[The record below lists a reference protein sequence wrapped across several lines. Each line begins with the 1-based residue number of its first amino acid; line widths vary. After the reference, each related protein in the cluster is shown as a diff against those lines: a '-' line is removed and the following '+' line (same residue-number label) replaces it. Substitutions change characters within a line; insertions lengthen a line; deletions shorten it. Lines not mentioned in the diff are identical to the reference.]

1 MLKVSI
7 TLPGETVITLES
19 SDMQVAR
26 EVVAMALKELPADL
40 IRLQMSPQAS
50 EAKVN
55 GNGTIDETE
64 ASGVSVEPDL
74 NGDGSV
80 EAKPPVSVDADD
92 RERFSKYCSGLAPVG
107 DMRRVVVAMEGAA
120 LHLGIDN
127 VSEKEL
133 GDLFDMAG
141 WRRASDFRQ
150 TLRNAARSKFGWTE
164 RVPGSKGY
172 YAVSEAG
179 RKAVAASGQGQRL

>member
-7 TLPGETVITLES
+7 TLPGETVITLEC
-19 SDMQVAR
+19 SDMQVVR
-26 EVVAMALKELPADL
+26 EVVAMALKDLPADL

-55 GNGTIDETE
+55 GNDTVDETE
-64 ASGVSVEPDL
+64 ASSVSVEPDL

-80 EAKPPVSVDADD
+80 EVEPSVSLDINADAQ
-92 RERFSKYCSGLAPVG
+92 ETYSKYCSSLAPVG

-120 LHLGIDN
+120 RYLGMKK

-133 GDLFDMAG
+133 GFLFDMAG

-150 TLRNAARSKFGWTE
+150 TLRNAARSKFSWIE

-172 YAVSEAG
+172 YAVSQTG
-179 RKAVAASGQGQRL
+179 RKAVAASG